1 MRIVWILAFLFI
13 SPSLWANYEF
23 GFGNVSVNYLDWD
36 KGTEN
41 KSTKKDFTYLE
52 IEGGSQF
59 SWGELYGF
67 FDLENPG
74 RSGDEIRTASKGSIR
89 YYLGTTGFSLY
100 AHEYSFHSLGFSD
113 QNRVLGLGYQ
123 WVGEKWWFKPFMG
136 YHEVSQTFYSGANGY
151 MLGWILGYGFKVSE
165 QSFWITQWHETEI
178 DRNEAYANGNGN
190 SKTSQNGAISAW
202 WDINKDVTLGLQW
215 RYAQNKLGTAGTMGA
230 AIATLK
236 YNF

>member
-1 MRIVWILAFLFI
+1 MRLVWALVLLFA
-13 SPSLWANYEF
+13 SQPLWAKYDF
-23 GFGNVSVNYLDWD
+23 GFGNVSLNYLDWD

-41 KSTKKDFTYLE
+41 KSTKKDFSYLE

-74 RSGDEIRTASKGSIR
+74 RSGDEIRTASKASIR
-89 YYLGTTGFSLY
+89 YYLGSTGFSLY

-113 QNRVLGLGYQ
+113 QNRVVGMGYQ
-123 WVGEKWWFKPFMG
+123 WVGEKWWFKPFFG

-151 MLGWILGYGFKVSE
+151 MMGWIAGYGF
-165 QSFWITQWHETEI
+165 SFAEKNFLLTQWHEIEI
-178 DRNEAYANGNGN
+178 DRNEAYANGNGD
-190 SKTSQNGAISAW
+190 SKASQNGAIGAW
-202 WDINKDVTLGLQW
+202 MDIRSDLTVGLQM
-215 RYAQNKLGTAGTMGA
+215 RYAQDKLGTAGKMSA
-230 AIATLK
+230 SIWSLK